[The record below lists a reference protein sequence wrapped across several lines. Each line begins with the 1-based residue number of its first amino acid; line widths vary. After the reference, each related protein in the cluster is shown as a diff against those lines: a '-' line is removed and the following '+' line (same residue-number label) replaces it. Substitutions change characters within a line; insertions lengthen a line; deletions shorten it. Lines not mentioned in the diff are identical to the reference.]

1 MKFKRTVQ
9 IEKGE
14 KLDITP
20 LIDVVLQLLIFFALT
35 SSFVFNPGI
44 KVDIPEYTTAE
55 SVKAT
60 DLIITITKSN
70 EVFYKNKYV
79 SPIEGFKQLKLEFRK
94 DAAATKDAHLIIQAD
109 VGVPFGKVVE
119 IMLLASDE
127 GIYRQTIATR
137 PKEEIE

>member
-60 DLIITITKSN
+60 DLIVTITKSN
-70 EVFYKNKYV
+70 EVFYKDKYV
-79 SPIEGFKQLKLEFRK
+79 SPIEGFKQLRLEFRK
-94 DAAATKDAHLIIQAD
+94 DAAATKEPHLIIKAD

-119 IMLLASDE
+119 IMLLASEE
-127 GIYRQTIATR
+127 GIYNQTIATR